1 MIYMLQWCSATVATI
16 FLRFLGESVDQDGTV
31 LQLQNVRLDVQ
42 PQCCGLN
49 ANLALLA
56 TAIVAAMLFLHR
68 PVPRMILILA
78 AVPLGIIRNGL
89 RICVVAMLCEHI
101 DPRMIH
107 SWVHTQGAP
116 VFFLRLGGIQGM
128 GRLKVYDCEGSAQ
141 FVAGVSGELTLALEG
156 RFEAV

>member
-1 MIYMLQWCSATVATI
+1 MERSKLRKDDQEMIYMLQWCSATVATI

-56 TAIVAAMLFLHR
+56 TAIVAAILFLHR

-89 RICVVAMLCEHI
+89 RICVLAMLCEHI

-107 SWVHTQGAP
+107 SWVHTHGGP
-116 VFFLRLGGIQGM
+116 VFFALSLVPLLILLLVLRTSEKQ
-128 GRLKVYDCEGSAQ
+128 K
-141 FVAGVSGELTLALEG
+141 GEL
-156 RFEAV
+156 

>member
-1 MIYMLQWCSATVATI
+1 MIYILQWSSATVATI

-107 SWVHTQGAP
+107 SWVHTHGGP
-116 VFFLRLGGIQGM
+116 LFFALSLVPLLILLLVLRTSEKQ
-128 GRLKVYDCEGSAQ
+128 K
-141 FVAGVSGELTLALEG
+141 GEL
-156 RFEAV
+156 